1 VAAAEWAED
10 SRLVAQI
17 LGGDDAAFAA
27 LVDREHALLVRLA
40 KGIVKDPALVEE
52 VVQDA
57 WLAVVRSLQSFE
69 GRSSLRTWIGRIVLN
84 RAKTVAARASRSVP
98 VSSFDGEVDEREDTV
113 DPSCFGSL
121 GFWRKG
127 GPARWN
133 EEDPERLV
141 ADRQIRILIEAALDD
156 LPSGQRAVVTLRD
169 LEGWSSEETCNVL
182 EISESNQRVLLHR
195 ARARIR
201 AALETHFGKR

>member
-1 VAAAEWAED
+1 VAGADWAED

-17 LGGDDAAFAA
+17 LEGDDAAFRA
-27 LVDREHALLVRLA
+27 LVDREHPLLVRLA

-57 WLAVVRSLQSFE
+57 WLSVVRSLESWE
-69 GRSSLRTWIGRIVLN
+69 ARSSLRTWIGRIVLN
-84 RAKTVAARASRSVP
+84 RAKTVASRASRSVP
-98 VSSFDGEVDEREDTV
+98 VPSFDSELDEREDTV
-113 DPSCFGSL
+113 DASCFSTL
-121 GFWRKG
+121 GFWKKS
-127 GPARWN
+127 PARWN
-133 EEDPERLV
+133 EENPEALVTQRETRL
-141 ADRQIRILIEAALDD
+141 AIEAAMEG
-156 LPSGQRAVVTLRD
+156 LPPGQRAVVTLRD

>member
-1 VAAAEWAED
+1 MAAAEWAED

-27 LVDREHALLVRLA
+27 LVDREHTLLVRLA
-40 KGIVKDPALVEE
+40 KGIVKDPTLVEE

-57 WLAVVRSLQSFE
+57 WLAVVRSLASFE

-98 VSSFDGEVDEREDTV
+98 VTSFDGEVDEREDTV
-113 DPSCFGSL
+113 DPACFGSL
-121 GFWRKG
+121 GYWRR
-127 GPARWN
+127 GPTRWN

-141 ADRQIRILIEAALDD
+141 ADRQVRVAIEAALDD
-156 LPSGQRAVVTLRD
+156 LPPGQKAVITLRD